1 MKQKQFVTRMF
12 GESITERMRE
22 LNMSKADLA
31 RTAEISGSTLK
42 RAIEGRSVRVGTIV
56 AICHAL
62 GVESVEDSDFWE
74 TDYYNPKIDAI

>member
-1 MKQKQFVTRMF
+1 MRQKQFVTRMF

-31 RTAEISGSTLK
+31 RDAEISRSTLN
-42 RAIEGRSVRVGTIV
+42 RAIEGRSVHMGTIV

-62 GVESVEDSDFWE
+62 EVGSVEDTDFWE
-74 TDYYNPKIDAI
+74 TDYYNPKFDAV

>member
-1 MKQKQFVTRMF
+1 MRQKQFVTRMF

-31 RTAEISGSTLK
+31 RDAEISRSTLN
-42 RAIEGRSVRVGTIV
+42 RAIEGRSVHMGTIV

-62 GVESVEDSDFWE
+62 GVGSVEDTDFWE
-74 TDYYNPKIDAI
+74 TDYYNPKFDAV